1 MAVTLVKPYCLRELP
16 CDLTCVIRKA
26 WWPFPRRLALKPAS
40 PFNRALSLRSEALA
54 A

>member
-26 WWPFPRRLALKPAS
+26 WWPFPRRLALKPATLKMRMEVADN
-40 PFNRALSLRSEALA
+40 PLDA
-54 A
+54 